1 MDRYEALFEFSPI
14 AQEEYDAAGNM
25 VRMNQA
31 SLDLFGVEDEAEYPK
46 MNLFRNPHL
55 PPGFGER
62 LRNGSAVTWELDYD
76 FDRILYRSSRR
87 GTLSLH
93 ATIFPIPGEEGRPG
107 GYLLQTMDISEQAR
121 SSRALSE
128 SADLH
133 RSFIENLDAGW
144 ILFDESMMIVE
155 YRDTPS
161 RLLGGTAEKVLGR
174 KLHELRPSITRNENE
189 MSAAFMSILR
199 TGEPVRLQQQV
210 LPTWDGSPSGKFI
223 DVTAFRVV
231 LGGRPHV
238 ASIITDVSRRQ
249 KLQEQLVQ
257 AQKMESIARLASSIA
272 HDFNNLLSAVLGNA
286 SMIEL
291 QPDDPAEVK
300 RSALEIKEAAQRAA
314 DLTASML
321 SFSRRKGP
329 SREPLRIDAAVRDVV
344 ALIERAKGPEIE
356 IEMDLP
362 ADLPEI
368 EADRAQIESVVM
380 NLLVNAVDA
389 MPGGG
394 TIGISASVLDIDRWR
409 PGTNPAMGTGS
420 WVRLSIS
427 DTGCGMDTQTSMKAF
442 EPFFTTKSTGKG
454 TGLGLYSVYG
464 IVQSHGGQI
473 NLSSELEQGTTF
485 DLYFPA
491 LEQQLHRR
499 KQMSMGAVVHGHGTI
514 LIVDDEKI
522 ICQTLAT
529 MLSRLGYS
537 TITASSGREALE
549 HLGDGGNDI
558 DLVLLD
564 MVMQDMNGA
573 ETFHEIRKMKNP
585 PHVLLMSG
593 QTRQVNVEPL
603 IQEGARGFLSKPFTL
618 RGLSRKIRFALQ
630 G

>member
-1 MDRYEALFEFSPI
+1 MNRYEALFELSPI

-31 SLDLFGVEDEAEYPK
+31 ALDLFGVDDEDEYPK

-62 LRNGSAVTWELDYD
+62 LRNGSPVSWELDYD
-76 FDRILYRSSRR
+76 FDKILYRSSRR
-87 GTLSLH
+87 GTTSLH
-93 ATIFPIPGEEGRPG
+93 ATIFPIPDEDGRPA
-107 GYLLQTMDISEQAR
+107 GYLLQTLDISEQAR

-161 RLLGGTAEKVLGR
+161 RLMGGTAEKVLGR

-189 MSAAFMSILR
+189 MTAAFLSILR
-199 TGEPVRLQQQV
+199 TGHPVKLQQQA
-210 LPTWDGSPSGKFI
+210 LPALDGSPSTRFI

-238 ASIITDVSRRQ
+238 ACLITDVSRRQ

-300 RSALEIKEAAQRAA
+300 RSAAEIKEAAQRAA

-321 SFSRRKGP
+321 SFSRKKGP
-329 SREPLRIDAAVRDVV
+329 SREPLHVDEAIRDVI
-344 ALIERAKGPEIE
+344 ALLERAKSPGIE
-356 IEMDLP
+356 IKTDLP
-362 ADLPEI
+362 LALPEI
-368 EADRAQIESVVM
+368 EADRAQIESVIM
-380 NLLVNAVDA
+380 NLMVNAVDA

-409 PGTNPAMGTGS
+409 PGTNPAMGTGR
-420 WVRLSIS
+420 WVRLTIS
-427 DTGCGMDTQTSMKAF
+427 DTGCGMDTQTSMRAF
-442 EPFFTTKSTGKG
+442 EPFFTTKSSGKG

-464 IVQSHGGQI
+464 IVQGHGGQI
-473 NLSSELEQGTTF
+473 NLSSEPGEGTTF
-485 DLYFPA
+485 DIYFPV
-491 LEQQLHRR
+491 LEQKRRR
-499 KQMSMGAVVHGHGTI
+499 KRLKSMGAPLHGHGTI

-522 ICQTLAT
+522 ICQTLAN

-537 TITASSGREALE
+537 TITAGGGREALE
-549 HLGDGGNDI
+549 HLGEGGNGI

-564 MVMQDMNGA
+564 VVMQDMDGA
-573 ETFHEIRKMKNP
+573 ETFREIRKMKDP

-593 QTRQVNVEPL
+593 QTQQVNVEHL

>member
-1 MDRYEALFEFSPI
+1 MNRYEALFELSPI
-14 AQEEYDAAGNM
+14 AQEEYDAQGHM
-25 VRMNQA
+25 VKMNRA
-31 SLDLFGVEDEAEYPK
+31 ALDLFGVEDQAEFEH

-55 PPGFGER
+55 PPGFAER
-62 LRNGSAVTWELDYD
+62 LVSGSSVSWELDYD
-76 FDRILYRSSRR
+76 FDKVIYRSSRR

-93 ATIFPIPGEEGRPG
+93 ATIFPIPGDEGRPG
-107 GYLLQTMDISEQAR
+107 GFLLQTLDISEQAR
-121 SSRALSE
+121 SSRALGE

-161 RLLGGTAEKVLGR
+161 GLLGGTAEKVLGK

-189 MSAAFMSILR
+189 ITAAFLSILR
-199 TGEPVRLQQQV
+199 TGDPVKLQQQV
-210 LPTWDGSPSGKFI
+210 LPARDGSPSGKFI
-223 DVTAFRVV
+223 DATAFRVV

-238 ASIITDVSRRQ
+238 ACIVTDVSGRQ

-291 QPDDPAEVK
+291 QPDDPAEV
-300 RSALEIKEAAQRAA
+300 RAAALEIKEAAQRAA
-314 DLTASML
+314 DLTASMM
-321 SFSRRKGP
+321 SFSRRKG
-329 SREPLRIDAAVRDVV
+329 SGRAPLRIDEAVRDVA
-344 ALIERAKGPEIE
+344 ALLERAKSQTID
-356 IEMDLP
+356 IVLDLP
-362 ADLPEI
+362 DALPEI
-368 EADRAQIESVVM
+368 EADRAQIESVIM
-380 NLLVNAVDA
+380 NLMVNAVDA

-394 TIGISASVLDIDRWR
+394 TIRISATTLDIDRWR
-409 PGTNPAMGTGS
+409 PGTNPAMGTGK

-442 EPFFTTKSTGKG
+442 EPFFTTKSSGKG

-473 NLSSELEQGTTF
+473 NLSTERDQGTTF
-485 DLYFPA
+485 DLYFPVP
-491 LEQQLHRR
+491 EKRRHRR
-499 KQMSMGAVVHGHGTI
+499 KHRSMGAPLHGHGTI

-522 ICQTLAT
+522 IRQTLAT
-529 MLSRLGYS
+529 MLSRLGYV
-537 TITASSGREALE
+537 THAVEGGQEALD
-549 HLGDGGNDI
+549 HLATNGNHV

-564 MVMQDMNGA
+564 IVMQGMDGA
-573 ETFHEIRKMKNP
+573 ETFREIRKMKRP

-593 QTRQVNVEPL
+593 QAQQVNVEDL
-603 IQEGARGFLSKPFTL
+603 IQEGARGFLAKPFTL
-618 RGLSRKIRFALQ
+618 RGLSRKVRFALQ